1 MCAGVSPVSETSLHF
16 GSWKMHDTALSF
28 PSLAD
33 LVVAEHCRKMADK
46 NKIFKSYLGMGYYN
60 THLPPV
66 IQRNLLENPGWYTQY
81 TPYQAE
87 IAQGRL
93 ESLLNFQT
101 VVTDLTGMEISNAS
115 LLDEATAAAEAMTM
129 CSALARGKKLTFLVS
144 VRVHPLPHASS
155 SKHIQFRSPPESPG
169 IHLRNVHHQSS
180 YCPGSLRLCYIL
192 CSSDILESAVKPLCV
207 AVAQSQ
213 EVVACWRG

>member
-1 MCAGVSPVSETSLHF
+1 M
-16 GSWKMHDTALSF
+16 
-28 PSLAD
+28 
-33 LVVAEHCRKMADK
+33 AEK
-46 NKIFKSYLGMGYYN
+46 NKVFKSYLGMGYYN

-144 VRVHPLPHASS
+144 VRAIPCRLH
-155 SKHIQFRSPPESPG
+155 
-169 IHLRNVHHQSS
+169 
-180 YCPGSLRLCYIL
+180 SLQ
-192 CSSDILESAVKPLCV
+192 A
-207 AVAQSQ
+207 
-213 EVVACWRG
+213 